1 MELIIDVINHLEEAK
16 DYIELVDKLVQPQTT
31 YLDTLISDVKDI
43 IKQPDY
49 TIDIDVLQT
58 YYLKLS
64 TELYNMVDKSKQFE
78 IYSSLAKVNETESY
92 NNAYLVEMTSTEGKK
107 PTVKE
112 LEIRAETKAKKE
124 KLVNAVYASAFKTIK
139 SKIDAGNM
147 IADTL
152 KNIIKVRI
160 NVDFTTNQVSM
171 RGN

>member
-1 MELIIDVINHLEEAK
+1 M
-16 DYIELVDKLVQPQTT
+16 
-31 YLDTLISDVKDI
+31 
-43 IKQPDY
+43 
-49 TIDIDVLQT
+49 
-58 YYLKLS
+58 
-64 TELYNMVDKSKQFE
+64 
-78 IYSSLAKVNETESY
+78 
-92 NNAYLVEMTSTEGKK
+92 
-107 PTVKE
+107 
-112 LEIRAETKAKKE
+112 EIRAETKAKKE